1 MSISYISRPFLQ
13 RCTRIPYKTIYILFQ
28 IPDDLCTVRDS
39 AYKLCVDA
47 ISQKR
52 PAELNAA
59 QKNNTNHGRP
69 DNMKQ
74 ALKLT
79 FVAMLL
85 LTSIPA
91 ASAAFN
97 GTPVEL
103 DETDVTAICKDIARD
118 GNSAWIELEEYN
130 NLLYRRIMTEG
141 DSIPYTDNF
150 GECAAYKIDTIFR
163 GTEYDLIECLQVDQP
178 ITPAT
183 IGYANEFDNFILDLD
198 EQKDLGGGITLRFT
212 GIDLPD
218 GAAWIELLKN
228 GTVQYSHILQEG
240 DYFTWEDAEIGIP
253 RCCRVYRVFAGVTRN
268 LVEFSTIN
276 PVRSDFDASSVPDRS
291 DYIMVGPGKFV
302 ELSGGAKLLL
312 KQIDQGGEAVLIEI

>member
-1 MSISYISRPFLQ
+1 M
-13 RCTRIPYKTIYILFQ
+13 
-28 IPDDLCTVRDS
+28 
-39 AYKLCVDA
+39 DA

-59 QKNNTNHGRP
+59 QKNNTDHGRP

-97 GTPVEL
+97 GTLVVGTPVEL
-103 DETDVTAICKDIARD
+103 DETDVTAICKDLARD

-163 GTEYDLIECLQVDQP
+163 GTEYDLIECSQVDQP

-240 DYFTWEDAEIGIP
+240 DYFT
-253 RCCRVYRVFAGVTRN
+253 
-268 LVEFSTIN
+268 
-276 PVRSDFDASSVPDRS
+276 
-291 DYIMVGPGKFV
+291 
-302 ELSGGAKLLL
+302 
-312 KQIDQGGEAVLIEI
+312 